1 MRSILD
7 IGARRERVGDHR
19 DTPHV
24 SAAEV
29 TVPWYIWCVL
39 LSGTCNFIGLQW
51 DISWHISI
59 GRDAFW
65 TLPHIAIYMCP
76 VLCSIACGYLILSST
91 LRRGAYAGKSV
102 RILGLYGPFG
112 AFIGLWRSAV
122 MLTSAPFDNWWHNAY
137 GLDVK
142 IISPPHAVLV
152 LGMCNVQLGALTLVL
167 SQMNRAEGAA
177 ARKLRPLVLYA
188 GSAILILLMTLVMEY
203 VNRYSA
209 HTSLFYQVVS
219 LTAPLALI
227 TTAIIADHKWSA
239 SILAAAYMSFLL
251 AMLWILPLFPAEP
264 KLGPVYQ
271 RVTHFIPPAGFPVL
285 LIVPAVLIDCLRRR
299 LSNRSKWLQAAA
311 YGPTFV
317 IALLLVQWPLARFL
331 LSPAG
336 GNRIFGGHYYPYDVP
351 LDSPTVHGQFIML
364 DRTAG
369 QFWMGVII
377 ATSIASAASRIAI
390 GFGGWMRTLRR

>member
-1 MRSILD
+1 MSYEVGESPGD
-7 IGARRERVGDHR
+7 RRDSTEG
-19 DTPHV
+19 

-39 LSGTCNFIGLQW
+39 LSVTSNLIGLHW

-76 VLCSIACGYLILSST
+76 VLCSIACGYLILSRT
-91 LRRGAYAGKSV
+91 LRRGTYAVESV
-102 RILGLYGPFG
+102 HILGLYGPFG
-112 AFIGLWRSAV
+112 AFMGLWGGAV

-142 IISPPHAVLV
+142 IISPPHAVLL
-152 LGMCNVQLGALTLVL
+152 LGMFGVQLGTLTLVL
-167 SQMNRAEGAA
+167 SHVNRAEGAA
-177 ARKLRPLVLYA
+177 AQKRRPLVLYS

-203 VNRYSA
+203 VNRYFA

-219 LTAPLALI
+219 LTAPLALVSI
-227 TTAIIADHKWSA
+227 AIIADHKWSA

-299 LSNRSKWLQAAA
+299 VSNRSKWLQAAA
-311 YGPTFV
+311 YGATFV
-317 IALLLVQWPLARFL
+317 ISLLLVQWPFARFL

-336 GNRIFGGHYYPYDVP
+336 RNRIFGSHYYPYDVP
-351 LDSPTVHGQFIML
+351 PDSPTLHGQFIML

-369 QFWMGVII
+369 QFWTGLII
-377 ATSIASAASRIAI
+377 ATSIAIAASRIAV
-390 GFGGWMRTLRR
+390 GFGGWMRTIRR